1 MTRFVLDQHAWLD
14 LYSVSSSSL
23 KQQSV
28 GKHVAPL
35 KTHNPNKEPTSLISL
50 RRSNTYQFYSLVW
63 PNRGSNSLSTALE
76 ARTQYLPHSR
86 LELTIYRTR
95 GSNSQ
100 STALEARTHHLPH
113 SRLELTI
120 YRTRGSNSLST
131 VLEARTHYLP
141 NSRLELTIYRTR
153 GSNSLFTVLE
163 ASTLTI
169 TPPMRFPC
177 WK

>member
-1 MTRFVLDQHAWLD
+1 MSLHSKHIILIKSQPVL
-14 LYSVSSSSL
+14 SL
-23 KQQSV
+23 C
-28 GKHVAPL
+28 GEA
-35 KTHNPNKEPTSLISL
+35 THTNFTLWFDPTGARTHYLPHSRLELNIY
-50 RRSNTYQFYSLVW
+50 RT
-63 PNRGSNSLSTALE
+63 RGSNSLSTALE
-76 ARTQYLPHSR
+76 ARTHY
-86 LELTIYRTR
+86 
-95 GSNSQ
+95 
-100 STALEARTHHLPH
+100 LPH

-141 NSRLELTIYRTR
+141 NSRLELTIYRNR